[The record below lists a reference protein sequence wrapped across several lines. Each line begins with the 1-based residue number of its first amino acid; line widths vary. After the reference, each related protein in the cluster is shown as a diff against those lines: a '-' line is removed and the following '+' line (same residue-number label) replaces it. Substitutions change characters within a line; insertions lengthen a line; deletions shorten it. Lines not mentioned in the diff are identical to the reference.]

1 MKAARKRI
9 ASPQLVAREVAESP
23 TRESARR
30 YRDIAETYLQ
40 RPCDWRRLR
49 TMSVR
54 LSAEV
59 RKTPFRRATLSTGM
73 SFWAA
78 AMIAFL
84 GFAANTAASPLY
96 RIYEAEFG
104 FSAITLTL
112 LFAVYIGFLLL
123 TLLVLGSV
131 SDYVGRRRVMLAGL
145 VSGAAACGMFLLA
158 HGVGLLFCA
167 RALQGVTVGLTAGTA
182 SAALLDLRPNSGAT
196 PVVSSAAPTGG
207 QALGAIGAS
216 LLAQYAVAPTHLVWW
231 LLLAAFITGAVA
243 VLAMPEPGEL
253 RPGVVSSLR
262 PQVSLPRGA
271 RGAFA
276 TAVPALIGMWAL
288 AGLYLSL
295 GPSLAVQLLHSKNLL
310 WGGSL
315 IFLLT
320 GLAAA
325 ASAVLAKRN
334 PSGVMLGGCLAL
346 IAGALVT
353 FAAIKTST
361 GAVLFV
367 GAAVA
372 GLGLGSAFMGAF
384 RSTVAL
390 APPDDLAG
398 LITAIYIVGYLSTGI
413 PAVIGGIAT
422 SHYGLRETALV
433 YSVAV
438 AVLAACAVALLGHRM
453 TTGRAM
459 RGTHDAGAP
468 PGPGTVPPCPPTMA
482 RPGEARA

>member
-1 MKAARKRI
+1 
-9 ASPQLVAREVAESP
+9 
-23 TRESARR
+23 
-30 YRDIAETYLQ
+30 
-40 RPCDWRRLR
+40 
-49 TMSVR
+49 MSVR
-54 LSAEV
+54 LSTEV
-59 RKTPFRRATLSTGM
+59 RMKPVRRATLSTGM

-84 GFAANTAASPLY
+84 GFAANAAASPLY
-96 RIYEAEFG
+96 RIYQAEFG
-104 FSAITLTL
+104 FSATTLTL
-112 LFAVYIGFLLL
+112 LFAVYIGALLV

-131 SDYVGRRRVMLAGL
+131 SDHVGRRRVMLAGL
-145 VSGAAACGMFLLA
+145 VSGAVACGLFLLA

-167 RALQGVTVGLTAGTA
+167 RALQGVAVGLTATAA
-182 SAALLDLRPNSGAT
+182 SAALIDLRPSGRAT

-207 QALGAIGAS
+207 QALGAIGAGV
-216 LLAQYAVAPTHLVWW
+216 LAQYAVAPTRLVWW

-271 RGAFA
+271 RGAFV

-295 GPSLAVQLLHSKNLL
+295 GPSLASQLLHSKDPL
-310 WGGSL
+310 WGGIL
-315 IFLLT
+315 IFLIT
-320 GLAAA
+320 GLGAA
-325 ASAVLAKRN
+325 ASAVLAQKD
-334 PSGVMLGGCLAL
+334 PSGVMLMLGGCLAL

-353 FAAIKTST
+353 FAAIET
-361 GAVLFV
+361 GIAAVLFV
-367 GAAVA
+367 GAGLA
-372 GLGLGSAFMGAF
+372 GLGLGSAFLGAY

-390 APPDDLAG
+390 APADDRAG

-422 SHYGLRETALV
+422 SNYGLHETALV

-438 AVLAACAVALLGHRM
+438 AALAATAVALLAHRM
-453 TTGRAM
+453 TTDRAM
-459 RGTHDAGAP
+459 RGTYEADAP
-468 PGPGTVPPCPPTMA
+468 PGPGTVPPCPPIRA
-482 RPGEARA
+482 RLDEARA